1 MDRLTWI
8 VVGLVVGWLASQVIR
23 SGRYGR
29 VGEII
34 VSAVGAVLGGFLA
47 GALLNLSRMK
57 LTTSTPPT

>member
-29 VGEII
+29 AGEII

-47 GALLNLSRMK
+47 GALLNISRMK
-57 LTTSTPPT
+57 LTASTSRT